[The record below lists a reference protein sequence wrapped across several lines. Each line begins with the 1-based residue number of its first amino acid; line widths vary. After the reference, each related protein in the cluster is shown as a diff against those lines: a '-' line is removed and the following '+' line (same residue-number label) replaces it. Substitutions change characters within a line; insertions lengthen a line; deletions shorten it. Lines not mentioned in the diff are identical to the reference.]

1 MLICGLGNPGK
12 EYARTRHNVGWMFV
26 DQIAKDHNAE
36 FRVEERLGCFMTS
49 FTENGQ
55 KQYLIKPVT
64 FMNNSGFSVRAV
76 ANYFKIPVEEILI
89 ISDDRDLD
97 VARIRIRK
105 KGSSGGHN
113 GLKSIIEQLGT
124 SDFARIKIG
133 IGRNSQDAKDYVLGQ
148 FNEEEL
154 ALINSV
160 LDKASNIVTDCI
172 QYGIDYI
179 MNKYN
184 IR

>member
-1 MLICGLGNPGK
+1 
-12 EYARTRHNVGWMFV
+12 
-26 DQIAKDHNAE
+26 
-36 FRVEERLGCFMTS
+36 
-49 FTENGQ
+49 
-55 KQYLIKPVT
+55 
-64 FMNNSGFSVRAV
+64 MNNSGFSVRAV

-154 ALINSV
+154 ALINGI
-160 LDKASNIVTDCI
+160 LDKASNIVTDYI